1 MLNSTGSIDF
11 FRPIQNNISFLDQ
24 LERAYTMDSYKINME
39 NRDEEFNRVYNKQ
52 VKKTLDSCRDYLE
65 SRKTKGW
72 TEKGNERFN
81 NILKFYG
88 RYRKEDAQ
96 RILNERNDII
106 DGVNGESRWFFKQNQ
121 RFATI
126 DALVFKP
133 TVVPVQIM
141 ERDLIESIS
150 RRWDEVAGSKGGEF
164 MNLRRTDIKRIMESK
179 AFKNVVDRHV
189 NESDRYN
196 VTEKNMQISLARE
209 FKLEM
214 RKLNN
219 EAKSKD
225 NNQEIK
231 EKAPAKK
238 VVNVQKI

>member
-1 MLNSTGSIDF
+1 
-11 FRPIQNNISFLDQ
+11 
-24 LERAYTMDSYKINME
+24 
-39 NRDEEFNRVYNKQ
+39 
-52 VKKTLDSCRDYLE
+52 
-65 SRKTKGW
+65 
-72 TEKGNERFN
+72 
-81 NILKFYG
+81 
-88 RYRKEDAQ
+88 
-96 RILNERNDII
+96 
-106 DGVNGESRWFFKQNQ
+106 
-121 RFATI
+121 
-126 DALVFKP
+126 
-133 TVVPVQIM
+133 
-141 ERDLIESIS
+141 
-150 RRWDEVAGSKGGEF
+150 
-164 MNLRRTDIKRIMESK
+164 MESK

>member
-1 MLNSTGSIDF
+1 
-11 FRPIQNNISFLDQ
+11 
-24 LERAYTMDSYKINME
+24 ME

-96 RILNERNDII
+96 RILNE
-106 DGVNGESRWFFKQNQ
+106 
-121 RFATI
+121 
-126 DALVFKP
+126 
-133 TVVPVQIM
+133 
-141 ERDLIESIS
+141 
-150 RRWDEVAGSKGGEF
+150 
-164 MNLRRTDIKRIMESK
+164 
-179 AFKNVVDRHV
+179 
-189 NESDRYN
+189 SDRYN

>member
-1 MLNSTGSIDF
+1 
-11 FRPIQNNISFLDQ
+11 
-24 LERAYTMDSYKINME
+24 
-39 NRDEEFNRVYNKQ
+39 
-52 VKKTLDSCRDYLE
+52 
-65 SRKTKGW
+65 
-72 TEKGNERFN
+72 
-81 NILKFYG
+81 
-88 RYRKEDAQ
+88 
-96 RILNERNDII
+96 
-106 DGVNGESRWFFKQNQ
+106 
-121 RFATI
+121 
-126 DALVFKP
+126 
-133 TVVPVQIM
+133 
-141 ERDLIESIS
+141 
-150 RRWDEVAGSKGGEF
+150 

-238 VVNVQKI
+238 VVNVQKIQ

>member
-1 MLNSTGSIDF
+1 M
-11 FRPIQNNISFLDQ
+11 
-24 LERAYTMDSYKINME
+24 
-39 NRDEEFNRVYNKQ
+39 
-52 VKKTLDSCRDYLE
+52 
-65 SRKTKGW
+65 
-72 TEKGNERFN
+72 
-81 NILKFYG
+81 KFYG

-106 DGVNGESRWFFKQNQ
+106 DGVNGVSRWIFKQNQ
-121 RFATI
+121 RFSTI

-141 ERDLIESIS
+141 ERALIESIS

>member
-1 MLNSTGSIDF
+1 
-11 FRPIQNNISFLDQ
+11 
-24 LERAYTMDSYKINME
+24 
-39 NRDEEFNRVYNKQ
+39 
-52 VKKTLDSCRDYLE
+52 
-65 SRKTKGW
+65 
-72 TEKGNERFN
+72 
-81 NILKFYG
+81 
-88 RYRKEDAQ
+88 
-96 RILNERNDII
+96 
-106 DGVNGESRWFFKQNQ
+106 
-121 RFATI
+121 
-126 DALVFKP
+126 
-133 TVVPVQIM
+133 
-141 ERDLIESIS
+141 
-150 RRWDEVAGSKGGEF
+150 

-189 NESDRYN
+189 NER
-196 VTEKNMQISLARE
+196 NMQISLARE

>member
-96 RILNERNDII
+96 RILNE
-106 DGVNGESRWFFKQNQ
+106 
-121 RFATI
+121 
-126 DALVFKP
+126 
-133 TVVPVQIM
+133 
-141 ERDLIESIS
+141 
-150 RRWDEVAGSKGGEF
+150 
-164 MNLRRTDIKRIMESK
+164 
-179 AFKNVVDRHV
+179 
-189 NESDRYN
+189 SDRYN